1 MRVVFYN
8 HTGHV
13 SGAERV
19 LLLALS
25 NLDRENFEPIAI
37 CPEGEFAKLV
47 SDLDVPVRTVDELSA
62 RFTLRPDRILG
73 YLASLVGIAHKLRK
87 HIRDSQPEV
96 VHANSIRAGLVAL
109 YATIGTAIPVFWHV
123 HDELKPHP
131 ISTAIRAIVLASRR
145 SRVIAVSHATA
156 RSFVGKLLKPRE
168 PSRPVAVIHNAV
180 EIDAPNAQ
188 SAPKKLR
195 QELGISNEAF
205 LFGLVGQITP
215 RKGQLELVKAFANL
229 TNRMPTAKLL
239 IVGRPIFNNDH
250 EYERQILN
258 AVKGL
263 GMQDRVI
270 FTGHRDD
277 PLNVIDQLDTLVINS
292 SSEALVMVAIEAM
305 AVGTPVI
312 ATDVGGTNEI
322 IRHRY
327 NGWLVDFGSASQLE
341 EALIT
346 LYENDLQ
353 RRLFA
358 KRSKAIVAERLNVDR
373 FISEFQSVLLSDQV
387 PTQVTEAQQAV
398 PMSV

>member
-1 MRVVFYN
+1 M
-8 HTGHV
+8 
-13 SGAERV
+13 
-19 LLLALS
+19 
-25 NLDRENFEPIAI
+25 
-37 CPEGEFAKLV
+37 
-47 SDLDVPVRTVDELSA
+47 
-62 RFTLRPDRILG
+62 
-73 YLASLVGIAHKLRK
+73 
-87 HIRDSQPEV
+87 
-96 VHANSIRAGLVAL
+96 
-109 YATIGTAIPVFWHV
+109 
-123 HDELKPHP
+123 
-131 ISTAIRAIVLASRR
+131 
-145 SRVIAVSHATA
+145 
-156 RSFVGKLLKPRE
+156 
-168 PSRPVAVIHNAV
+168 
-180 EIDAPNAQ
+180 
-188 SAPKKLR
+188 
-195 QELGISNEAF
+195 GISNEAF

-358 KRSKAIVAERLNVDR
+358 KRSRAIVEQRLNAKR
-373 FISEFQSVLLSDQV
+373 FISEFQSVLSSDRM
-387 PTQVTEAQQAV
+387 PMRITDAQQAV
-398 PMSV
+398 PISVLEN